1 MNKSRTKL
9 FLENFFVYGLGSI
22 LAKIAPLIMLPIIT
36 RLMPDTTYYG
46 LSDLSNI
53 TVAFASA
60 IVIMGMYDAMFRMFF
75 EKDDLEYKKEVCS
88 NTLNFVLI
96 SGITMCV
103 LLFIFK
109 SYFSVWIF
117 NDEKYVNLLN
127 YTSFSILINTLSSI
141 VVAPTRMQNKRK
153 IFLFTNIISPI
164 IGYGV
169 SIPML
174 MHKNYLYALPTAAL
188 VTSAIMLI
196 FFYILNRDWFHL
208 KKVNI
213 PLIKE
218 MLKIG
223 APLMPGFIIY
233 WIFTSCDRL
242 MISKQM
248 GNSFVG
254 IYGIGARVASVSQ
267 FIYIA
272 FAGGWQYFAFSTM
285 KDEDQVEMTSKIFE
299 YLAFVSF
306 SAFVIIVPFTH
317 FVFALFFKGNYINA
331 YITFPYLFLSPLL
344 LMLYQITASQFV
356 VIKKTWPSSLILSAG
371 AVTNV
376 ILNFFFI
383 KAIGIE
389 GSAIATLIGYIV
401 SVIISCIVLSKMKLV
416 IVSNR
421 IKLMS
426 IVTTIFIILWRL
438 VSPIKIAAASLIA
451 ISTLLIFYYL
461 YREDI
466 GKVYKK
472 GKKFL
477 KHKGLVEE

>member
-1 MNKSRTKL
+1 MSKSRTKL

-36 RLMPDTTYYG
+36 RLMPNTTYYG

-53 TVAFASA
+53 TVTFGSA
-60 IVIMGMYDAMFRMFF
+60 IAIMGMYDAMFRMFF
-75 EKDDLEYKKEVCS
+75 EKDDFEYKKEVCAS
-88 NTLNFVLI
+88 ALNFVLI
-96 SGITMCV
+96 NGIIICLV
-103 LLFIFK
+103 FFIFK

-117 NDEKYVNLLN
+117 NDEKYVSLLN
-127 YTSFSILINTLSSI
+127 LTAFSILITTLSGI

-153 IFLFTNIISPI
+153 IFLFTNTVSPI
-164 IGYGV
+164 IGYAV

-188 VTSAIMLI
+188 VTSSIMLV
-196 FFYILNRDWFHL
+196 FLYILNRNWFNFR
-208 KKVNI
+208 KINI

-223 APLMPGFIIY
+223 APLMPAFIIY

-242 MISKQM
+242 MISKQI

-299 YLAFVSF
+299 YLALVAFSIFVS
-306 SAFVIIVPFTH
+306 IVPFTH
-317 FVFALFFKGNYINA
+317 FVFKLFFKENYVNGYVA
-331 YITFPYLFLSPLL
+331 FPYLFLSPLL
-344 LMLYQITASQFV
+344 LMLYQTIVNQFLV
-356 VIKKTWPSSLILSAG
+356 VKNTWPSTLILLAG

-376 ILNFFFI
+376 VLNYFLI
-383 KAIGIE
+383 YAIGIE
-389 GSAIATLIGYIV
+389 GAAIATLVGYAV
-401 SVIISCIVLSKMKLV
+401 SVVIACMVLSKMKLV
-416 IVSNR
+416 YVSNR
-421 IKLMS
+421 MKIMS
-426 IVTTIFIILWRL
+426 ILTTIFIILWRL
-438 VSPIKIAAASLIA
+438 VSPIKIIPALLIA
-451 ISTLLIFYYL
+451 MPTLLIFYYL
-461 YREDI
+461 YRVDI
-466 GKVYKK
+466 GIAYEK
-472 GKKFL
+472 GKKLL
-477 KHKGLVEE
+477 KT